1 MKNCRVINIPFKGYK
16 THTYVYG
23 NLSKGIPLI
32 MLHGGPGG
40 CIERY
45 EALTHLAEKGHPII
59 MYDQLGCGY
68 SRVPKGNL
76 DLWTVETYIE
86 ELDNIIKFFNLK
98 KYYLL
103 GHSWGGMLALEYLTR
118 KPSLKPLKLILYSTL
133 PSTKIWNEDH
143 LRMIE
148 DYPSEQKEALIKQY
162 KCEEFDF
169 KAYKLGIKLFYDE
182 NVGKKK
188 DRKYI
193 PFRKRFPKTN
203 KEIYEYMWGKSE
215 LVGTG
220 TLKDYNVEDKLNLID
235 NSTLIL
241 SGELDESTPRM
252 NKLMND
258 RIKNSKWVMIK
269 GVHHSSYNEEPEFVL
284 KTIHDFLK

>member
-1 MKNCRVINIPFKGYK
+1 MKPKVINVPFKGFK
-16 THTYVYG
+16 THTIIYG
-23 NLSKGIPLI
+23 DIYKGVPLI

-45 EALTHLAEKGHPII
+45 EALIKLADLGHPII

-68 SRVPKGNL
+68 SKVPKGNL
-76 DLWTVETYIE
+76 SLWTNETYIE
-86 ELDNIIKFFNLK
+86 ELDNILKYFNID

-103 GHSWGGMLALEYLTR
+103 GHSWGGMLALMYVLG
-118 KPSLKPLKLILYSTL
+118 KPTIRPSKLILYSTL
-133 PSTKIWNEDH
+133 PSTRIWNEDH
-143 LRMIE
+143 LKMIE
-148 DYPSEQKEALIKQY
+148 DYPIEQKEALIKQY
-162 KCEEFDF
+162 KGEEFDL
-169 KAYKLGIKLFYDE
+169 KSYKLGIKRFYDE
-182 NVGKKK
+182 HVGKKK

-193 PFRKRFPKTN
+193 PTRKRFPKTN

-220 TLKDYNVEDKLNLID
+220 TLKDYDVEDKLHLI
-235 NSTLIL
+235 NIPTLIL

-258 RIKNSKWVMIK
+258 RILNSKWVMVK
-269 GVHHSSYNEEPEFVL
+269 GAHHSSYNENPEFVVQE
-284 KTIHDFLK
+284 IHNFLK